1 VARLKAWIDNGGV
14 FVGIKGGAAFAARR
28 GVEWTT
34 SRLLGRQE
42 EDSRDGAQPAPSQAA
57 ERPQPKPADEQK
69 APAQPPL
76 PEKEVDR
83 TPGAMVKASFN
94 TAHFLALGYDPEQIV
109 LHNSDLIFTASREGS
124 QVVTYASRDTRA
136 SGFIW
141 PDTEKR
147 LAGSPY
153 LIAEK
158 LGRGHVLLFADDPNF
173 RLLWPRL
180 TKLFVNAVFLAPS
193 IP

>member
-1 VARLKAWIDNGGV
+1 VAQRSPRGEGWNGQ
-14 FVGIKGGAAFAARR
+14 RR
-28 GVEWTT
+28 GCWAGRKRIRATAHNRLPRRRQSGP
-34 SRLLGRQE
+34 SRN
-42 EDSRDGAQPAPSQAA
+42 
-57 ERPQPKPADEQK
+57 RPTNRRLPRSHRCPKRK
-69 APAQPPL
+69 
-76 PEKEVDR
+76 
-83 TPGAMVKASFN
+83 SI
-94 TAHFLALGYDPEQIV
+94 AHFLALGYDPEQIV